1 MINWRNMIC
10 HLRLQV
16 RTLHLLSRNWKS
28 VCLVIT
34 TCKFCTSSVKQRRM
48 QHREKGCH
56 CCSQKNQQI
65 CSDWGVCIPAQ
76 SAHRHQETRRSWPKD
91 GILGDSR
98 KTYKAAIA
106 KAFALP
112 EFHIW
117 FIYYGIG
124 SSQKKLSWSAGLC
137 VVSLKLFEFFSAVQV
152 DCDVVAK
159 GVFWSMGALMR
170 LKRLF
175 CS

>member
-1 MINWRNMIC
+1 MIW
-10 HLRLQV
+10 
-16 RTLHLLSRNWKS
+16 SS
-28 VCLVIT
+28 SAYIT
-34 TCKFCTSSVKQRRM
+34 FTIKKLKITCNFCTSSVKQRRM
-48 QHREKGCH
+48 QHRQKGCH

-65 CSDWGVCIPAQ
+65 CSDWGICIPAQ
-76 SAHRHQETRRSWPKD
+76 SAHRNQETRRSWPKD

-137 VVSLKLFEFFSAVQV
+137 VVSLKLFEFFFGCASRLWCCGKRCVLV
-152 DCDVVAK
+152 DGSPDEI
-159 GVFWSMGALMR
+159 
-170 LKRLF
+170 
-175 CS
+175 